1 MASSLLNAVNLTE
14 LITNS
19 QKQYESL
26 AIELATNPKKYK
38 TIKSKLLNNLD
49 NAPLFNSSLFTK
61 NLESAYEVMFEKFHQ
76 GIEPDHI
83 YLDNEPN

>member
-1 MASSLLNAVNLTE
+1 MCIRDS
-14 LITNS
+14 
-19 QKQYESL
+19 
-26 AIELATNPKKYK
+26 
-38 TIKSKLLNNLD
+38 IKSKLLNNLD
-49 NAPLFNSSLFTK
+49 NAPLFNSPLFTK